1 MKCWI
6 CGDIATTGE
15 HKIMKAILKDVFKDN
30 FENKDLLHIKDDKAT
45 NLQGASSKKIQ
56 YLKSLCLKCNNEYT
70 QPFDFSFLKF
80 FEYIKNNHSL
90 LFKTKMLDFEKV
102 YGESYKKEI
111 INLFKYFI
119 KIFGCDLNDNKL
131 IIPSD
136 LIEMIKNISINNNLT
151 LTFSIKD
158 DYSILKDPIATPYSI
173 GSLETSIKNK
183 ENKNEKNTFY
193 KFSIELGYITV
204 NYFYNISDDVGLGSP
219 WNANNR
225 YIYFGTEYSSFEKI
239 HKKVNSY
246 YRNIDNLLD
255 NLVLNLRKLDI
266 ERNSLINETLSKL
279 DKDDISE
286 FLEKLQ
292 KLIKNTNNKSQ
303 EL

>member
-6 CGDIATTGE
+6 CGDIATSGE
-15 HKIMKAILKDVFKDN
+15 HKIMKSILKDVFKDN
-30 FENKDLLHIKDDKAT
+30 FENKDLLHIKDDKTT

-56 YLKSLCLKCNNEYT
+56 YLKSLCNKCNNQYT

-102 YGESYKKEI
+102 YGESYREEI

-119 KIFGCDLNDNKL
+119 KIFGCDLNDNRL

-136 LIEMIKNISINNNLT
+136 LIEVIKNISDKTNLT

-158 DYSILKDPIATPYSI
+158 DYSILKDPVSTPYSI
-173 GSLETSIKNK
+173 GSLGTSIKNK
-183 ENKNEKNTFY
+183 KSKNEENTFY

-204 NYFYNISDDVGLGSP
+204 NYFYNISYDVGLGSP
-219 WNANNR
+219 WNASNK
-225 YIYFGTEYSSFEKI
+225 YIYFGTEYDSFEKI
-239 HKKVNSY
+239 HKKLNFNY
-246 YRNIDNLLD
+246 TNIDRLLD
-255 NLVLNLRKLDI
+255 NFILDLRKLDI
-266 ERNSLINETLSKL
+266 EKNNLIHKTLSKL
-279 DKDDISE
+279 KEEDIPN
-286 FLEKLQ
+286 FLEKLEIWL
-292 KLIKNTNNKSQ
+292 KMNNTSI
-303 EL
+303 